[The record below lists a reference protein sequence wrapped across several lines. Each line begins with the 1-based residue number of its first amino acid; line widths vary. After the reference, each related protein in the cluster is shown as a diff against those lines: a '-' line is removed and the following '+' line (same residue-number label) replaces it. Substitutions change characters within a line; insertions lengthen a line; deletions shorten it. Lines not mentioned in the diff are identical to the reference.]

1 MVLEGWM
8 ASANSDKD
16 FIKDS
21 SRRASRLLPVSA
33 PISLLKGIQ
42 SRHRAFSSAARFWE
56 NPDGFISSQGLFAWD
71 IIPTDLQKC
80 NGFFHSYGKN
90 EFCSQRGFRIRH
102 FSRWFPSPPLSQG
115 FVGSFRLKIRPDF
128 ETDAEK
134 TRYGPGAFCLGP
146 HLVIKGKRRF
156 LQVVWGQIF
165 SRMSWPILWVPM
177 TCWPGAA
184 MSAVRQPSL
193 STASTASSMALAS
206 RGSWKE

>member
-1 MVLEGWM
+1 M

-42 SRHRAFSSAARFWE
+42 SRHRAFSSAARFRE
-56 NPDGFISSQGLFAWD
+56 NRTVSFPLRDRLHGILYPRTCKNAM
-71 IIPTDLQKC
+71 
-80 NGFFHSYGKN
+80 GFFILMAKMNFAAEEVS
-90 EFCSQRGFRIRH
+90 EFVIFHDG
-102 FSRWFPSPPLSQG
+102 SPLLRSPKGLRDLSAE
-115 FVGSFRLKIRPDF
+115 KIRPDF

-134 TRYGPGAFCLGP
+134 TRCGPGAFCLGP
-146 HLVIKGKRRF
+146 HLIIKGKRRF

-165 SRMSWPILWVPM
+165 SRMSWPIFWVPM